1 MGQQWRCTKAAACWL
16 SSLSF
21 SLLGCLALLGARRR
35 PFSSG
40 FVSLYRERPRFQ
52 NKIGKHGSQEEQ
64 MKSFEERSGESS
76 SSGMGEDYYRI
87 LQVDRN
93 AEDDD
98 LKKPYRKLDK
108 NANPRPTRRVSR
120 VALRRWRRWSVHLP
134 LRQQRTCSV
143 PFQSDACRRHLCGVL
158 WVLEPVRGKWVECTT
173 EQRRRRRM
181 EITDISEFLPNTL
194 LLCNLCYGYGW
205 FV

>member
-1 MGQQWRCTKAAACWL
+1 MAVHKAAACWL

-21 SLLGCLALLGARRR
+21 SLLGCLALLGASRR
-35 PFSSG
+35 PLSSG
-40 FVSLYRERPRFQ
+40 FVSLYRERSRFQ
-52 NKIGKHGSQEEQ
+52 NKIGKHGRQEEQ
-64 MKSFEERSGESS
+64 RRASRRGAESS
-76 SSGMGEDYYRI
+76 SSGMGEDYYRM

-120 VALRRWRRWSVHLP
+120 VALRRWRQWSVHLP

-143 PFQSDACRRHLCGVL
+143 PFQSDECRRHLCGSSLGSRARSGEV
-158 WVLEPVRGKWVECTT
+158 G
-173 EQRRRRRM
+173 
-181 EITDISEFLPNTL
+181 
-194 LLCNLCYGYGW
+194 
-205 FV
+205 